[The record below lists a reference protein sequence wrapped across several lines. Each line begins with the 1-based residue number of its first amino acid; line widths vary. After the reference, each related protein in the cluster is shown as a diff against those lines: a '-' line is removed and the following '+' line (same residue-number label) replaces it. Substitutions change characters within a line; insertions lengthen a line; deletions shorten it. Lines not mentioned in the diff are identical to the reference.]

1 MNEKWRDYSKYT
13 DKQLDDLLKGFAG
26 QGDYAAVAFEYQ
38 RRQNARQEADN
49 KSRHEETQRLARWA
63 MIFAALSVVLGTVF
77 GLIPHCSNKP
87 PSSAT
92 HPEAST
98 GPSHN
103 SVKYP
108 KAHEPRQTP
117 AISPEQPPT
126 KPITTSIPEEDARG
140 VTRAASRHRSDS
152 GAPTGDLP
160 LQEGPESWPCRN
172 ELRRLKTTRAY
183 C

>member
-92 HPEAST
+92 HSEAST
-98 GPSHN
+98 APPITPLQQKEAQEPKQMPAIPPS
-103 SVKYP
+103 
-108 KAHEPRQTP
+108 EQTP
-117 AISPEQPPT
+117 TE
-126 KPITTSIPEEDARG
+126 PITTSTPEEM
-140 VTRAASRHRSDS
+140 
-152 GAPTGDLP
+152 
-160 LQEGPESWPCRN
+160 LQEPPEEPLEEQPEESP
-172 ELRRLKTTRAY
+172 TPSS
-183 C
+183 